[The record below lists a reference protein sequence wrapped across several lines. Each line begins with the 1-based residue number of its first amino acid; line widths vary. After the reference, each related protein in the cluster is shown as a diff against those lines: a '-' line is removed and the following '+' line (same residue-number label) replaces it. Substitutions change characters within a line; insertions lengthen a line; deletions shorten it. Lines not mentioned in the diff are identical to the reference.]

1 MDPRYIALLHP
12 FLQRTGSDGMTVT
25 PDTDLRKLGVD
36 SMQAIE
42 LLFAIEDT
50 FGISLP
56 DEELNDTT
64 FSTVG
69 NLWAAIAAQLP
80 DAEGAA

>member
-1 MDPRYIALLHP
+1 MDPRYIDLLQP
-12 FLQRTGSDGMTVT
+12 FLKRGGSDGVTVT

-56 DEELNDTT
+56 DDDLNDTT
-64 FSTVG
+64 FATVG
-69 NLWAAIAAQLP
+69 NLWAAVAAQLP
-80 DAEGAA
+80 DAEGQA